1 MQLSPYVA
9 QIQTQ
14 LAAAAALGDERT
26 RQTAEAL
33 AATAEPALRLAVLAA
48 VSAAADDIT
57 AALLDS
63 PGSPTVAVRIDGD
76 ELRVDVRT
84 TDESS
89 TAAPAAPADEADTS
103 ARISLRLSESLKGDI
118 ETAARTEAVSVN
130 TWLVRAA
137 SRALAGSSAS
147 AGRAPWDAT
156 WAPGREPGGRNAHRI
171 TGWING

>member
-14 LAAAAALGDERT
+14 LVAAAALGDERT

-63 PGSPTVAVRIDGD
+63 PGSPSVAVRIDGD

-84 TDESS
+84 TAESS
-89 TAAPAAPADEADTS
+89 TEAPAAPADEADTTPAES
-103 ARISLRLSESLKGDI
+103 AETEES
-118 ETAARTEAVSVN
+118 
-130 TWLVRAA
+130 
-137 SRALAGSSAS
+137 
-147 AGRAPWDAT
+147 
-156 WAPGREPGGRNAHRI
+156 
-171 TGWING
+171 